1 MKKYFRLLVEG
12 KREDDWD
19 AYFANLKK
27 TVKPYGKQFVHGE
40 TGKIVTPGPTDSQHY
55 DIVLSNLGQ
64 FGFQSLQHM
73 ADTVNAHNAN
83 NQNYKPLTSTSILSE
98 KKGFPP
104 VIGYLQDQGWAHVT
118 HQPSDRRP
126 VTYIRTANH
135 AAAQS
140 AMSLIKDQ
148 LLPEVSIE
156 TKTHVSEL
164 RSRQEIEHYITS
176 TDPSGLIYTS
186 RKPTNDGD
194 IDTETR
200 QPSQTSRIQTI
211 GTRQPTDAERY
222 AADRIIRKTIPKYKM
237 EAESFTFSKL
247 RTQLNEEH
255 DDLIKEISPV
265 MWIHKDSIYGGGHED
280 GHDHNYLAQMI
291 LGDYGKRP
299 EGNYSDQVL
308 GLGGWTRLMKVGKT
322 QFEIESASHK
332 ALRDTLRRIE
342 PHLAG
347 QKVRLEVRDP
357 NNADPA
363 HVWSRSNVNAEQLR
377 HYIKHGHQARSLRVE
392 SWQEYHTNKK
402 FLVEEKVES
411 FVASGMK
418 RHPLYSEDSVEPNEA
433 QPPRGPRKKQLS
445 EFEDF
450 LRTIHPHV
458 SSKYEKDFVI
468 NNHVQLIPEYD
479 RYPPVGHHG
488 TEDIEMLKEML
499 KHQRVLVK
507 RGISK
512 PEDIGT
518 STLAKISALHDK
530 HEDILIPIKKA
541 TSAQG
546 LAPYKIGRIE
556 HPTKKDEHLDVHL
569 MRNITDDKEADTIA
583 KNVKMACPA
592 GSTICIQHKGQYVQD
607 YSRGHGLLVF
617 TNPKSGD
624 VEFAHGHNDG
634 FRTHKNGRVEKDVY
648 HKIVNN
654 IFKLNSPKMTP
665 YLLEH
670 GSADEVHPL
679 ISKMLSQNNV
689 NDLNEDDQRSVVMKG
704 NHSHIT
710 QLLKRQ
716 KLSGE
721 VQDLIRDKG
730 NDSHRN
736 ALSER
741 PDRIS
746 LDNPSSHEYI
756 ANHRGD
762 DQLEKLLDHP
772 QLDPKLIRTIH
783 NRIESPRV
791 QLKLL
796 KADTVENGARSV
808 VNIENKERYELNIVA
823 KLHEKLRTTGS
834 ADIHH
839 TNVIDQLLELPSI
852 TPWGQQAMIRRP
864 FPGIETSILTP
875 QQLTKLMSRSDFAQ
889 SAHGVVA
896 EHGSDWH
903 RTQLLKRKDFS
914 VNAHVRMAQNGN
926 YEHIAELLKRPDLDI
941 NTHKMIATNDWTN
954 QSDGDLEKFQRNL
967 ITLANRQDLNPDAH
981 YAIAKYGNDAAIT
994 ALLTRHS
1001 DIHHRALAIPGI
1013 AIKRARLNRSNKAN
1027 NPIEESWQEYDAKVG
1042 ETNTSLF
1049 EPGNTKFDM
1058 KAFLKKLRKKNGVRV
1073 NLPGEN

>member
-1 MKKYFRLLVEG
+1 MKKYFQLLTEGFVLGMRNPKGDKKPEILAPGIMPVGKFIIHPKTNKIMLADPAFPDALHTSIALNYGFDNVSDAQSKGWVRGSYTKPNRMGGNGLLELEGYHGHEDLRKLLSRLFDVIPNNVDFMVDNYD
-12 KREDDWD
+12 REE
-19 AYFANLKK
+19 AK
-27 TVKPYGKQFVHGE
+27 
-40 TGKIVTPGPTDSQHY
+40 TDSKNFTGTEALNQY
-55 DIVLSNLGQ
+55 INGGTINPIV
-64 FGFQSLQHM
+64 
-73 ADTVNAHNAN
+73 A
-83 NQNYKPLTSTSILSE
+83 PTSTSTRTDYEVE
-98 KKGFPP
+98 K
-104 VIGYLQDQGWAHVT
+104 
-118 HQPSDRRP
+118 
-126 VTYIRTANH
+126 
-135 AAAQS
+135 
-140 AMSLIKDQ
+140 Q
-148 LLPEVSIE
+148 L
-156 TKTHVSEL
+156 
-164 RSRQEIEHYITS
+164 
-176 TDPSGLIYTS
+176 
-186 RKPTNDGD
+186 
-194 IDTETR
+194 
-200 QPSQTSRIQTI
+200 
-211 GTRQPTDAERY
+211 
-222 AADRIIRKTIPKYKM
+222 RKTVPKWQM
-237 EAESFTFSKL
+237 PAESFTFSKL

-255 DDLIKEISPV
+255 KDLIDEISPV
-265 MWIHKDSIYGGGHED
+265 MWIHKDSIYEGGLED
-280 GHDHNYLAQMI
+280 SHDHNSLAQMI
-291 LGDYGKRP
+291 LSDYGKRP

-322 QFEIESASHK
+322 QFEIESASHE
-332 ALRDTLRRIE
+332 ALRDTLGRIE

-347 QKVRLEVRDP
+347 HKVHLEVRDP
-357 NNADPA
+357 NNVDPA
-363 HVWSRSNVNAEQLR
+363 HIWSRNVNAEQLR

-418 RHPLYSEDSVEPNEA
+418 RHPLYSEDSVQPNEA

-450 LRTIHPHV
+450 LRTIHPYV
-458 SSKYEKDFVI
+458 NSKHEKDFVI
-468 NNHVQLIPEYD
+468 NNHVQLIPQWISMNANY
-479 RYPPVGHHG
+479 VGHHG

-499 KHQRVLVK
+499 KHQRILVE

-518 STLAKISALHDK
+518 STLGKISALHDQ
-530 HEDILIPIKKA
+530 HEDILLPIKRA
-541 TSAQG
+541 TSTQG

-556 HPTKKDEHLDVHL
+556 HPTKEGEHLDVHL
-569 MRNITDDKEADTIA
+569 MRNITDDKEADRIA

-592 GSTICIQHKGQYVQD
+592 GSKICIQHRGQYVQD

-617 TNPKSGD
+617 TNPKSGG

-634 FRTHKNGRVEKDVY
+634 FRTHKNDRVEKNVY
-648 HKIVNN
+648 DKIVNN

-670 GSADEVHPL
+670 GSPDQVHPL

-689 NDLNEDDQRSVVMKG
+689 NDLTEDDQRTIVKKG
-704 NHSHIT
+704 NDSHINE
-710 QLLKRQ
+710 LLKRQ

-783 NRIESPRV
+783 NRIESPRI

-796 KADTVENGARSV
+796 KGDTVDIGNR
-808 VNIENKERYELNIVA
+808 ERYEVNIVT
-823 KLHEKLRTTGS
+823 KLREEARANRFPAVQGIDHS
-834 ADIHH
+834 
-839 TNVIDQLLELPSI
+839 NVIDQLLELPSI
-852 TPWGQQAMIRRP
+852 TGMGQQNMIHRP
-864 FPGIETSILTP
+864 YHGGEGGVLTP
-875 QQLTKLMSRSDFAQ
+875 EQLTKLMSRSDFAQ

-914 VNAHVRMAQNGN
+914 VNAHARMAQYGN
-926 YEHIAELLKRPDLDI
+926 YDHIAELLKRSDLDI
-941 NTHKMIATNDWTN
+941 NAHKWIATATPQPRGVRS
-954 QSDGDLEKFQRNL
+954 QSPGDEAFQRNL
-967 ITLANRQDLNPDAH
+967 ITLANRQDLNPEAH
-981 YAIAKYGNDAAIT
+981 YNIAKYGNDAAHA
-994 ALLTRHS
+994 AL
-1001 DIHHRALAIPGI
+1001 
-1013 AIKRARLNRSNKAN
+1013 LNRSDIQPDALNLIKTFFGNNVNKDRARVLTSYRKQMLDAGQTAKDN
-1027 NPIEESWQEYDAKVG
+1027 SSIKESWQEYDAKVG

-1049 EPGNTKFDM
+1049 EPGNTKFNM

>member
-1 MKKYFRLLVEG
+1 MKKYFQLLVEG
-12 KREDDWD
+12 LVLGMRNPPGDKEPEILAPGIMPVGKFIIHPETNKIMLADPAFPDALHTSIALNYGFDNVNDAQSKGWVRGSYIKPNRMGGNGLLHLEGYHGHEDLRKLLSRLSDVIPNNVDFMVDDYNREE
-19 AYFANLKK
+19 AK
-27 TVKPYGKQFVHGE
+27 
-40 TGKIVTPGPTDSQHY
+40 TDSKNFTGTEALNQY
-55 DIVLSNLGQ
+55 INGGRINPIV
-64 FGFQSLQHM
+64 
-73 ADTVNAHNAN
+73 A
-83 NQNYKPLTSTSILSE
+83 PTSTS
-98 KKGFPP
+98 
-104 VIGYLQDQGWAHVT
+104 T
-118 HQPSDRRP
+118 
-126 VTYIRTANH
+126 
-135 AAAQS
+135 
-140 AMSLIKDQ
+140 
-148 LLPEVSIE
+148 
-156 TKTHVSEL
+156 
-164 RSRQEIEHYITS
+164 
-176 TDPSGLIYTS
+176 
-186 RKPTNDGD
+186 
-194 IDTETR
+194 
-200 QPSQTSRIQTI
+200 
-211 GTRQPTDAERY
+211 PTDY

-265 MWIHKDSIYGGGHED
+265 MWIHKDSIYEGGHED

-322 QFEIESASHK
+322 QFEIESASHE
-332 ALRDTLRRIE
+332 ALRDTLGRIE

-347 QKVRLEVRDP
+347 QKVHIEVRNP

-363 HVWSRSNVNAEQLR
+363 HVWSRSNVDAEQLR

-392 SWQEYHTNKK
+392 SWQEYHTGKE
-402 FLVEEKVES
+402 FLVEEKLES

-458 SSKYEKDFVI
+458 SSKHEKDFVI
-468 NNHVQLIPEYD
+468 NNHVQVIPQWISMNGN
-479 RYPPVGHHG
+479 VGHHG

-518 STLAKISALHDK
+518 STLGKISRLHDQ
-530 HEDILIPIKKA
+530 HEDILLPIKRA

-546 LAPYKIGRIE
+546 LAPYKIGKIE
-556 HPTKKDEHLDVHL
+556 HPTKEGEHLDVHL
-569 MRNITDDKEADTIA
+569 TRNITDDKEADTIA
-583 KNVKMACPA
+583 KNVKMACPS
-592 GSTICIQHKGQYVQD
+592 GSKICIMHSGERVQQYSQGD
-607 YSRGHGLLVF
+607 GLLVF
-617 TNPKSGD
+617 TNPKSGN
-624 VEFAHGHNDG
+624 VEFAHGFENGLRTNRNDL
-634 FRTHKNGRVEKDVY
+634 VEKEVY

-665 YLLEH
+665 YLLQH
-670 GSADEVHPL
+670 GPADQVHPL

-689 NDLNEDDQRSVVMKG
+689 NDLTENDQRSVVMKG
-704 NHSHIT
+704 NDNHIT
-710 QLLKRQ
+710 ELLKRQ
-716 KLSGE
+716 KLSGQ

-756 ANHRGD
+756 ANHRND

-808 VNIENKERYELNIVA
+808 VNIENKERYELNIMA

-864 FPGIETSILTP
+864 FHGIESSILTP

-903 RTQLLKRKDFS
+903 RTQLLKRADFS
-914 VNAHVRMAQNGN
+914 VNAHMRMAQNGN

-941 NTHKMIATNDWTN
+941 NTHKRIATNDWTN
-954 QSDGDLEKFQRNL
+954 QSDGDLEKYQRNL

-981 YAIAKYGNDAAIT
+981 NAIAKYGNDAAHA
-994 ALLTRHS
+994 ALLNRP
-1001 DIHHRALAIPGI
+1001 DISRSAVELIQTHFGNNVNRD
-1013 AIKRARLNRSNKAN
+1013 RARVIASYQKQTRAAMQATKDNS
-1027 NPIEESWQEYDAKVG
+1027 PIEESWQEYDAKVG

-1049 EPGNTKFDM
+1049 EPGNTKFNM
-1058 KAFLKKLRKKNGVRV
+1058 KAFLKKLRKKNGVAV

>member
-12 KREDDWD
+12 LVLGMRNPKGDKEPEILAPGIMPVGRFIIHPKTNKIMLADPAFPNAFHDSIALNYGFDNVSDAQSKGWVRGSYIKPNRMGGNGLLELEGYHGHEDLRNLLSRLSDVIPNNVDFMVDHYDRE
-19 AYFANLKK
+19 K
-27 TVKPYGKQFVHGE
+27 GE
-40 TGKIVTPGPTDSQHY
+40 TDSKNFTGTEALNQYIQGDRINPIVAP
-55 DIVLSNLGQ
+55 
-64 FGFQSLQHM
+64 
-73 ADTVNAHNAN
+73 
-83 NQNYKPLTSTSILSE
+83 TSTSTRTDYAVE
-98 KKGFPP
+98 K
-104 VIGYLQDQGWAHVT
+104 
-118 HQPSDRRP
+118 
-126 VTYIRTANH
+126 
-135 AAAQS
+135 
-140 AMSLIKDQ
+140 
-148 LLPEVSIE
+148 
-156 TKTHVSEL
+156 EL
-164 RSRQEIEHYITS
+164 RRTVKKHE
-176 TDPSGLIYTS
+176 
-186 RKPTNDGD
+186 
-194 IDTETR
+194 
-200 QPSQTSRIQTI
+200 
-211 GTRQPTDAERY
+211 
-222 AADRIIRKTIPKYKM
+222 M

-255 DDLIKEISPV
+255 KDLIKEISPV
-265 MWIHKDSIYGGGHED
+265 MWIHKDSIYEGGHED
-280 GHDHNYLAQMI
+280 GHDHNSLAQMI
-291 LGDYGKRP
+291 LGDYGKIP

-322 QFEIESASHK
+322 QFEIESASHE

-342 PHLAG
+342 PHLAA
-347 QKVRLEVRDP
+347 QKVHIEVRDP

-392 SWQEYHTNKK
+392 GWQEYHTGKE
-402 FLVEEKVES
+402 FLVEEKLES

-418 RHPLYSEDSVEPNEA
+418 RHPLYSEDSVQPNEA

-458 SSKYEKDFVI
+458 SSKHEKDFVI
-468 NNHVQLIPEYD
+468 NNHVQVIPTD
-479 RYPPVGHHG
+479 DSGRGPVGHHG
-488 TEDIEMLKEML
+488 TEDIEQLKQML
-499 KHQRVLVK
+499 KHQRILVK

-530 HEDILIPIKKA
+530 HEDILIPFKRA

-556 HPTKKDEHLDVHL
+556 HPTKEGEHLDVHL
-569 MRNITDDKEADTIA
+569 ARNITDDKEADTIA

-592 GSTICIQHKGQYVQD
+592 GSEICIQHKGEYVTR
-607 YSRGHGLLVF
+607 YSNGHGLLVF

-624 VEFAHGHNDG
+624 VEFAHGLNDG
-634 FRTHKNGRVEKDVY
+634 FRTHKNDRVEKDVY
-648 HKIVNN
+648 DKIVNN

-670 GSADEVHPL
+670 GPADQVHPL

-689 NDLNEDDQRSVVMKG
+689 NDLTEDDQRTVVKKG
-704 NHSHIT
+704 NDRHINE
-710 QLLKRQ
+710 LLKRQ
-716 KLSGE
+716 KLSGHI
-721 VQDLIRDKG
+721 QDLIGDKG

-741 PDRIS
+741 LDRIS

-756 ANHRGD
+756 ANHRND

-796 KADTVENGARSV
+796 KGDTVENGARSIV
-808 VNIENKERYELNIVA
+808 DIENKERYEKNIVA
-823 KLHEKLRTTGS
+823 KLHENLRTKS

-839 TNVIDQLLELPSI
+839 TNVIDQLLELQSI

-864 FPGIETSILTP
+864 FPGIESSILTP

-914 VNAHVRMAQNGN
+914 VNAHMRMAQNGN

-941 NTHKMIATNDWTN
+941 NTHKRIAVNDWN
-954 QSDGDLEKFQRNL
+954 VQSDGDLEKYQRNL
-967 ITLANRQDLNPDAH
+967 ITLINRQDLNPDAH
-981 YAIAKYGNDAAIT
+981 NAITKYGNDAAHA
-994 ALLTRHS
+994 AL
-1001 DIHHRALAIPGI
+1001 
-1013 AIKRARLNRSNKAN
+1013 LNRSDISRSALDLIQTHFGNKVNRDRAYVLTSYRKQMLAAKAN
-1027 NPIEESWQEYDAKVG
+1027 NPIKESWQEYDAKVG

-1049 EPGNTKFDM
+1049 EPGNSKFNM

>member
-12 KREDDWD
+12 KADNTPKLLAPDIM
-19 AYFANLKK
+19 
-27 TVKPYGKQFVHGE
+27 P
-40 TGKIVTPGPTDSQHY
+40 TGKFFIHPDTNMVMLAPEGMETYPGYHHDNIAAKSGLKDTAYAQSQRWVRGEYKKQHLKLEGWY
-55 DIVLSNLGQ
+55 GHEVLRGVLSRFSSLLPHDTQ
-64 FGFQSLQHM
+64 FTIDNYDLEDGKMDSREFTGTEAL
-73 ADTVNAHNAN
+73 
-83 NQNYKPLTSTSILSE
+83 NQYIQGGRINPIVAPTSTSTPTDYEVE
-98 KKGFPP
+98 K
-104 VIGYLQDQGWAHVT
+104 
-118 HQPSDRRP
+118 
-126 VTYIRTANH
+126 
-135 AAAQS
+135 
-140 AMSLIKDQ
+140 
-148 LLPEVSIE
+148 
-156 TKTHVSEL
+156 EL
-164 RSRQEIEHYITS
+164 RKTVPE
-176 TDPSGLIYTS
+176 
-186 RKPTNDGD
+186 
-194 IDTETR
+194 
-200 QPSQTSRIQTI
+200 SQRSF
-211 GTRQPTDAERY
+211 
-222 AADRIIRKTIPKYKM
+222 
-237 EAESFTFSKL
+237 ESFTFSKL

-255 DDLIKEISPV
+255 KDLIKEISPV
-265 MWIHKDSIYGGGHED
+265 MWIHKDSIYGGGYED
-280 GHDHNYLAQMI
+280 GHDHNSLAQMI
-291 LGDYGKRP
+291 LSDYGKRP

-322 QFEIESASHK
+322 QFEIESASHD

-342 PHLAG
+342 PHLSG
-347 QKVRLEVRDP
+347 HKVHLEVRDP
-357 NNADPA
+357 NNVDPA
-363 HVWSRSNVNAEQLR
+363 HIWSRNVDAEQLR

-392 SWQEYHTNKK
+392 SWQEYHTDKK

-411 FVASGMK
+411 FVSSGMK
-418 RHPLYSEDSVEPNEA
+418 RHPLYSENSVQPNEA

-458 SSKYEKDFVI
+458 SSKHEKDFVI
-468 NNHVQLIPEYD
+468 NNHVQVIPTD
-479 RYPPVGHHG
+479 DSGRGSVGHHG

-530 HEDILIPIKKA
+530 HEDILIPIKRA

-556 HPTKKDEHLDVHL
+556 HPTKEGEHLDVHL
-569 MRNITDDKEADTIA
+569 MRNITDDKEADRIA
-583 KNVKMACPA
+583 KNVKMACPV
-592 GSTICIQHKGQYVQD
+592 GSKICIQHKGVYVQD

-617 TNPKSGD
+617 TNPGSGD
-624 VEFAHGHNDG
+624 VEFAHGQDDG
-634 FRTHKNGRVEKDVY
+634 FRTHKNDRVEKDIY

-670 GSADEVHPL
+670 GSADQIHPL

-689 NDLNEDDQRSVVMKG
+689 NDLTEEDQRTVVIKG
-704 NHSHIT
+704 NHNHIT
-710 QLLKRQ
+710 ELLKRQ
-716 KLSGE
+716 KLSGH

-741 PDRIS
+741 LDQIS

-783 NRIESPRV
+783 NRIESPRI

-796 KADTVENGARSV
+796 KADTVENGARSIV
-808 VNIENKERYELNIVA
+808 DIENKERYEKNIVA

-864 FPGIETSILTP
+864 FPGIESSILTP

-914 VNAHVRMAQNGN
+914 VNAHMRMAQNGN

-941 NTHKMIATNDWTN
+941 NTHKRIASNDWTN

-981 YAIAKYGNDAAIT
+981 NAIAKYGNDAAHA
-994 ALLTRHS
+994 AL
-1001 DIHHRALAIPGI
+1001 
-1013 AIKRARLNRSNKAN
+1013 LNRSDISRSALDLIRTHFGNKVNRDRAYVLTSYRKQMLAAKAN

-1049 EPGNTKFDM
+1049 EPGNTKFNM
-1058 KAFLKKLRKKNGVRV
+1058 KAFLKKLRKKNRVAV